1 MLNLKM
7 EKPLKNQHKQGLIL
21 KYWVAQGVAIG
32 QIFFYFKNK

>member
-1 MLNLKM
+1 MLNFKK